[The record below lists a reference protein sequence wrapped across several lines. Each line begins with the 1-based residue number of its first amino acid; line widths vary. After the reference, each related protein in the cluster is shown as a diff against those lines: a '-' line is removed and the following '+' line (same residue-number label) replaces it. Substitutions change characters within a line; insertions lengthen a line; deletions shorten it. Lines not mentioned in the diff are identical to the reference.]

1 MDNMSNNGSVWDYE
15 VFWNEAVTHLRSE
28 ISEQEYQTWF
38 SGMSYAG
45 ADDSQVRLN
54 VPSSFYRDQ
63 VDQRYRT
70 KLEESLLDLSGQN
83 LRITFEIRR
92 TNGSATPVPVEQET
106 MPPNATTPPNATVP
120 PPAESSYIRAERPRH
135 AQLNP
140 EYRFSRFVE
149 GDGNSFALNAAV
161 AIAKNPGR
169 TYNPCLI
176 YGGVG
181 LGKTHLLQAI
191 GNDVYQEYRD
201 LKVVYVTVETF
212 TNEFIQS
219 IKDKTGH
226 RFKNRYRS
234 ADVLLIDDIQFLQ
247 GKTET
252 QQELFHTF
260 NALYDAN
267 KEMVFS
273 SDRPVSELKSL
284 PDRLINRFER
294 GLNIDLQPPDY
305 ETRIA
310 ILTQKIDENGVSV
323 PTDVIELICQNIQ
336 SNVRDLEKALIKLT
350 AYSNL
355 VNRTI
360 TLDVAS
366 RELREFFSA
375 PTNVSLDTIQR
386 VTAEYFGLS
395 QNELKGKKRTRA
407 IAFPRQLAMYIARD
421 VTELSTTEIGLE
433 FGGRD
438 HTTVMHACQR
448 VAERK
453 RTDPTLDPVISHL
466 TRTITQ
472 RSR

>member
-1 MDNMSNNGSVWDYE
+1 VDNLSTNGSVWDYE
-15 VFWNEAVTHLRSE
+15 VFWNEAVAQLRSE
-28 ISEQEYQTWF
+28 ITEQEFQTWF

-45 ADDSQVRLN
+45 AHDSQVRLN

-63 VDQRYRT
+63 VDQRYRS
-70 KLEESLLDLSGQN
+70 KLEESLFDLSGQH
-83 LRITFEIRR
+83 LQVTFEIRR
-92 TNGSATPVPVEQET
+92 TNGT
-106 MPPNATTPPNATVP
+106 ATVLPVDTEILP
-120 PPAESSYIRAERPRH
+120 PPAQASPIREERPRH

-161 AIAKNPGR
+161 AIAKKPGR

-234 ADVLLIDDIQFLQ
+234 ADVLLIDDVQFLQ

-267 KEMVFS
+267 KQMVFS

-305 ETRIA
+305 ETRFA
-310 ILTQKIDENGVSV
+310 ILTQKIDESGVSV
-323 PTDVIELICQNIQ
+323 PTDAIELISQNIQ
-336 SNVRDLEKALIKLT
+336 SNVRDLEKALTKLT

-360 TLDVAS
+360 TLDIAS
-366 RELREFFSA
+366 RELSEFFSTPA
-375 PTNVSLDTIQR
+375 NVSLDTIQR

-395 QNELKGKKRTRA
+395 QTELKGKKRTRA
-407 IAFPRQLAMYIARD
+407 IAFPRQVAMFIARD
-421 VTELSTTEIGLE
+421 ITELSTTEIGLE

-438 HTTVMHACQR
+438 HTTVMHGCQR

-453 RTDPTLDPVISHL
+453 RADPTLDPIISHL

>member
-1 MDNMSNNGSVWDYE
+1 MHNLATDAAEWDYE
-15 VFWNEAVTHLRSE
+15 VFWNEAVAQVRSE
-28 ISEQEYQTWF
+28 ITEQEYQTWF
-38 SGMSYAG
+38 SRMVYAG
-45 ADDSQVRLN
+45 ADASQVRLH

-63 VDQRYRT
+63 VTQRYRS
-70 KLEESLLDLSGQN
+70 KLEESLFELSGQQ
-83 LRITFEIRR
+83 LRLSFEIQRM
-92 TNGSATPVPVEQET
+92 NGAVAAADGDGDS
-106 MPPNATTPPNATVP
+106 
-120 PPAESSYIRAERPRH
+120 ESQRPISLTAVGPRAERPRH
-135 AQLNP
+135 AQLNG

-169 TYNPCLI
+169 DYNPCLI

-234 ADVLLIDDIQFLQ
+234 TDILLIDDVQFLQ

-267 KEMVFS
+267 KQMVFS
-273 SDRPVSELKSL
+273 SDRPVSDLKNL

-294 GLNIDLQPPDY
+294 GLNIDLQPPNY

-310 ILTQKIDENGVSV
+310 ILHQKIEESGVSV
-323 PTDVIELICQNIQ
+323 PSDVVELICQNIQ
-336 SNVRDLEKALIKLT
+336 SNVRDLEKALTKLT
-350 AYSNL
+350 AYSKL
-355 VNRTI
+355 VNRMI
-360 TLDVAS
+360 TLDIAS
-366 RELREFFSA
+366 RELSEFFSIST
-375 PTNVSLDTIQR
+375 PTNVTVDSIQR
-386 VTAEYFGLS
+386 ATAEYFGLS
-395 QNELKGKKRTRA
+395 QNDLKGKKRTKA
-407 IAFPRQLAMYIARD
+407 IAFPRQLAMYIVRD
-421 VTELSTTEIGLE
+421 ITELSTTEIGLE

-448 VAERK
+448 VEERK
-453 RTDPTLDPVISHL
+453 RIDPTLGPVVSHL
-466 TRTITQ
+466 SRTIMQ

>member
-1 MDNMSNNGSVWDYE
+1 MDNLSSNASVWDYE
-15 VFWNEAVTHLRSE
+15 VFWNEAVAHLRSE
-28 ISEQEYQTWF
+28 ITEQEYQTWF

-45 ADDSQVRLN
+45 ADDSQVRLY

-63 VDQRYRT
+63 VNQRYRSQ
-70 KLEESLLDLSGQN
+70 LEESLFELSGQH
-83 LRITFEIRR
+83 LRVTFELRR
-92 TNGSATPVPVEQET
+92 TNGAVTPLPIEAESL
-106 MPPNATTPPNATVP
+106 P
-120 PPAESSYIRAERPRH
+120 PPTTTSVIRMERPRH

-169 TYNPCLI
+169 AYNPCLI

-234 ADVLLIDDIQFLQ
+234 ADVLLIDDVQFLQ

-260 NALYDAN
+260 NALYDGN
-267 KEMVFS
+267 KQMLFS

-294 GLNIDLQPPDY
+294 GLNVDLQPPNY

-310 ILTQKIDENGVSV
+310 ILTQKIDENRVSV

-336 SNVRDLEKALIKLT
+336 SNVRDLEKALTKLS

-360 TLDVAS
+360 TLEIAA
-366 RELREFFSA
+366 RELREFFST

-395 QNELKGKKRTRA
+395 QNDLKGKKRTRT
-407 IAFPRQLAMYIARD
+407 IAFPRQVAMFIARD
-421 VTELSTTEIGLE
+421 ITELSTTEIGLE

-438 HTTVMHACQR
+438 HTTVMHGCQR

-453 RTDPTLDPVISHL
+453 RADPTLDPIISHL

>member
-1 MDNMSNNGSVWDYE
+1 MSSNGPVWDYE

-45 ADDSQVRLN
+45 ADDSEVRLN

-92 TNGSATPVPVEQET
+92 ANGSTTAVPVANEIL
-106 MPPNATTPPNATVP
+106 P
-120 PPAESSYIRAERPRH
+120 PPIETSYIRAERPRH

-267 KEMVFS
+267 KQMVFS

-305 ETRIA
+305 ETRFA
-310 ILTQKIDENGVSV
+310 ILTQKIDENGISV
-323 PTDVIELICQNIQ
+323 PTDAIELICQNIQ
-336 SNVRDLEKALIKLT
+336 SNVRDLEKALTKLT

-407 IAFPRQLAMYIARD
+407 IAFPRQLAMYIARN

>member
-1 MDNMSNNGSVWDYE
+1 MDNLSIDVSVWDYE
-15 VFWNEAVTHLRSE
+15 VFWNEAVAHLRSE
-28 ISEQEYQTWF
+28 ITEQEYQTWF
-38 SGMSYAG
+38 SGMTYAG
-45 ADDSQVRLN
+45 ADDSQVRLY

-63 VDQRYRT
+63 VNQRYRSQ
-70 KLEESLLDLSGQN
+70 LEESLFELSGQP
-83 LRITFEIRR
+83 LRVTFEIRR
-92 TNGSATPVPVEQET
+92 TNGAVTPLPTEAES
-106 MPPNATTPPNATVP
+106 VP
-120 PPAESSYIRAERPRH
+120 PPTTTSVIRMERPRH

-169 TYNPCLI
+169 AYNPCLI

-234 ADVLLIDDIQFLQ
+234 ADVLLIDDVQFLQ

-267 KEMVFS
+267 KQMVFT

-294 GLNIDLQPPDY
+294 GLNIDLQPPNY

-310 ILTQKIDENGVSV
+310 ILTQKIDENRVSV

-336 SNVRDLEKALIKLT
+336 SNVRDLEKALTKLS

-360 TLDVAS
+360 TLEIAA
-366 RELREFFSA
+366 RELREFFST

-395 QNELKGKKRTRA
+395 QNDLKGKKRTRA
-407 IAFPRQLAMYIARD
+407 IAFPRQVAMFIARD
-421 VTELSTTEIGLE
+421 ITELSTTEIGLE

-438 HTTVMHACQR
+438 HTTVMHGCQR

-453 RTDPTLDPVISHL
+453 RADPTLDPIISHL

>member
-1 MDNMSNNGSVWDYE
+1 MDNLSSNGSVWDYE

-45 ADDSQVRLN
+45 ADDSQVQLN

-70 KLEESLLDLSGQN
+70 KLEESLFDLSGQH

-92 TNGSATPVPVEQET
+92 TNGA
-106 MPPNATTPPNATVP
+106 AAVP
-120 PPAESSYIRAERPRH
+120 PPAEPQILPPQAETPITRAERPRH

-191 GNDVYQEYRD
+191 GNAVYQEYRD

-267 KEMVFS
+267 KQMAFS

-305 ETRIA
+305 ETRFA
-310 ILTQKIDENGVSV
+310 ILTQKIDENGVTV
-323 PTDVIELICQNIQ
+323 PNDVIGLICQNIQ
-336 SNVRDLEKALIKLT
+336 SNVRDLEKALTKLT

-360 TLDVAS
+360 TLDIAS

-375 PTNVSLDTIQR
+375 PMNVSLDTIQR
-386 VTAEYFGLS
+386 VTADYFGLS

-407 IAFPRQLAMYIARD
+407 IAFPRHLAMYIARD

-453 RTDPTLDPVISHL
+453 RTDPTLEPVISHL
-466 TRTITQ
+466 TRTITR
-472 RSR
+472 RSG

>member
-1 MDNMSNNGSVWDYE
+1 MRIDTPSGDYE
-15 VFWNEAVTHLRSE
+15 PFWSEAVAHLRSE
-28 ISEQEYQTWF
+28 ITEQEYHTWF
-38 SGMSYAG
+38 SRMSYAG
-45 ADDSQVRLN
+45 ADDSQVRLH

-63 VDQRYRT
+63 IAQRYRS
-70 KLEESLLDLSGQN
+70 KLEESLFELSGQP
-83 LRITFEIRR
+83 LRLAFEIRR
-92 TNGSATPVPVEQET
+92 TNG
-106 MPPNATTPPNATVP
+106 ATVP
-120 PPAESSYIRAERPRH
+120 TAHSENLPPPTAATTAPRPQRPRH
-135 AQLNP
+135 AQLNE

-149 GDGNSFALNAAV
+149 GEGNSFALAAAI
-161 AIAKNPGR
+161 AIAKSPGR
-169 TYNPCLI
+169 EYNPCMI

-191 GNDVYQEYRD
+191 GNEVYQEYRD
-201 LKVVYVTVETF
+201 LRVVYVTVETF
-212 TNEFIQS
+212 TTEFIQS
-219 IKDKTGH
+219 IRDKTVH

-234 ADVLLIDDIQFLQ
+234 TDVLLIDDVQFLQ

-260 NALYDAN
+260 NSLYDSG
-267 KEMVFS
+267 KQMVFS
-273 SDRPVSELKSL
+273 SDRPVTELKSL

-310 ILTQKIDENGVSV
+310 ILTQKVDESGVAV
-323 PTDVIELICQNIQ
+323 PSDVIEMICRNIE
-336 SNVRDLEKALIKLT
+336 SNVRDLEKALTKLT

-366 RELREFFSA
+366 RELREFFVTPFNIA
-375 PTNVSLDTIQR
+375 VDTIQR
-386 VTAEYFGLS
+386 VTAEHYGLS
-395 QNELKGKKRTRA
+395 LNDLKGKKRTKA
-407 IAFPRQLAMYIARD
+407 IAFPRQLAMYITRE

-453 RTDPTLDPVISHL
+453 RTDSSLDPLIKHL
-466 TRTITQ
+466 THMITQ

>member
-1 MDNMSNNGSVWDYE
+1 VDNLSSNGSVWDYE

-45 ADDSQVRLN
+45 ADDSLVRLN

-63 VDQRYRT
+63 VDQRYRS
-70 KLEESLLDLSGQN
+70 KLEESLLDLSGQH

-92 TNGSATPVPVEQET
+92 GNGVAAAVLPVEDQ
-106 MPPNATTPPNATVP
+106 VLP
-120 PPAESSYIRAERPRH
+120 PPVENAPLRAERERH

-149 GDGNSFALNAAV
+149 GDGNSFALNAAM
-161 AIAKNPGR
+161 AIARKPGR

-234 ADVLLIDDIQFLQ
+234 ADVLLIDDVQFLQ

-260 NALYDAN
+260 NTLYDAN
-267 KEMVFS
+267 KQMVFS

-305 ETRIA
+305 ETRFA

-336 SNVRDLEKALIKLT
+336 SNVRDLEKALTKLT

-360 TLDVAS
+360 TLDIAS
-366 RELREFFSA
+366 RELSEFFST

-407 IAFPRQLAMYIARD
+407 IAFPRQLAMSIARD
-421 VTELSTTEIGLE
+421 ITELSTTEIGLE

>member
-1 MDNMSNNGSVWDYE
+1 MDNLSSTGTVWDYE

-28 ISEQEYQTWF
+28 ISDQEYQTWF

-70 KLEESLLDLSGQN
+70 QLEESLFDLSGQH

-92 TNGSATPVPVEQET
+92 TNGTAAVALPDESRILTPQVENSVT
-106 MPPNATTPPNATVP
+106 
-120 PPAESSYIRAERPRH
+120 RAERPRH

-161 AIAKNPGR
+161 AIARNPGR

-267 KEMVFS
+267 KQMVFS

-305 ETRIA
+305 ETRFA
-310 ILTQKIDENGVSV
+310 ILTQKIDENGISV

-336 SNVRDLEKALIKLT
+336 CNVRDLEKALTKLT

-360 TLDVAS
+360 TLDIAS

-386 VTAEYFGLS
+386 VTADYFGLS

-407 IAFPRQLAMYIARD
+407 IAFPRHLAMYIARD

-472 RSR
+472 RSA

>member
-1 MDNMSNNGSVWDYE
+1 MDNLSSNASVWDYE
-15 VFWNEAVTHLRSE
+15 VFWTEAVAHLRSE
-28 ISEQEYQTWF
+28 ITEQEYQTWF

-45 ADDSQVRLN
+45 ADDSQVRLY

-63 VDQRYRT
+63 VNQRYRSQ
-70 KLEESLLDLSGQN
+70 LEESLFELSGQH
-83 LRITFEIRR
+83 LKVTFELRR
-92 TNGSATPVPVEQET
+92 TNGAVTPLPIEAESL
-106 MPPNATTPPNATVP
+106 P
-120 PPAESSYIRAERPRH
+120 PPTTTSVIRMERPRH

-169 TYNPCLI
+169 AYNPCLI

-234 ADVLLIDDIQFLQ
+234 ADVLLIDDVQFLQ

-260 NALYDAN
+260 NALYDGN
-267 KEMVFS
+267 KQMLFS

-294 GLNIDLQPPDY
+294 GLNVDLQPPNY

-310 ILTQKIDENGVSV
+310 ILTQKIDENRVSV

-336 SNVRDLEKALIKLT
+336 SNVRDLEKALTKLS

-360 TLDVAS
+360 TLEIAA
-366 RELREFFSA
+366 RELREFFST

-395 QNELKGKKRTRA
+395 QNDLKGKKRTRT
-407 IAFPRQLAMYIARD
+407 IAFPRQVAMFIARD
-421 VTELSTTEIGLE
+421 ITELSTTEIGLE

-438 HTTVMHACQR
+438 HTTVMHGCQR

-453 RTDPTLDPVISHL
+453 RADPTLDPIISHL

>member
-1 MDNMSNNGSVWDYE
+1 MDNLSIDASVWDYE
-15 VFWNEAVTHLRSE
+15 VFWTEAVAHLRSE
-28 ISEQEYQTWF
+28 ITEQEYQTWF

-45 ADDSQVRLN
+45 ADDSQVRLY

-63 VDQRYRT
+63 VNQRYRSQ
-70 KLEESLLDLSGQN
+70 LEESLFELSGQP
-83 LRITFEIRR
+83 LRVTFEIRR
-92 TNGSATPVPVEQET
+92 TNGAATPLPIE
-106 MPPNATTPPNATVP
+106 ADSLP
-120 PPAESSYIRAERPRH
+120 PPTTTSVIRMERPRH

-140 EYRFSRFVE
+140 QYRFSRFVE

-169 TYNPCLI
+169 AYNPCLI

-234 ADVLLIDDIQFLQ
+234 ADVLLIDDVQFLQ

-267 KEMVFS
+267 KQMVFS

-294 GLNIDLQPPDY
+294 GLNIDLQPPNY

-310 ILTQKIDENGVSV
+310 ILTQKIDENRISV

-336 SNVRDLEKALIKLT
+336 SNVRDLEKALTKLS

-355 VNRTI
+355 VDRTI
-360 TLDVAS
+360 TLEIAA
-366 RELREFFSA
+366 RELSEFFST

-395 QNELKGKKRTRA
+395 QNDLKGKKRTRT
-407 IAFPRQLAMYIARD
+407 IAFPRQVAMFIARD
-421 VTELSTTEIGLE
+421 ITELSTTEIGLE

-438 HTTVMHACQR
+438 HTTVMHGCQR
-448 VAERK
+448 IAERK
-453 RTDPTLDPVISHL
+453 RADPTLDPIISHL